1 MIPWIYAINERTP
14 KKQKSLFLMWFWR
27 KVTIM
32 IILMTPSS
40 GLRRTE
46 ENPLYRSTCREK
58 KKEKLSVLETDVYD
72 LFHCRKVWVLG
83 RKKGQCNLIS
93 IVCRSELRDIR
104 FCSTNRGLR
113 SGNRVL
119 NSHFHWKVVRS
130 RCSYGL
136 ILFIIPLRDLCVCE
150 VVLSLLC
157 LWFCIKPNSALGFIH
172 LCSFF
177 TVSASLC
184 VFHPHII
191 TLFPLIHRGLW
202 FLPNSLTSMLPIFPF
217 KRLRDSCLFSIRWND
232 SWFQAS
238 NSFTLL
244 LHTSESLLSAN
255 GDIMF
260 SLHQWGWRAL
270 MQLHKWDDHLRF
282 VAGLLG
288 RDV

>member
-1 MIPWIYAINERTP
+1 MCTISFTVG
-14 KKQKSLFLMWFWR
+14 KSGFLDEKR
-27 KVTIM
+27 VNVTWS
-32 IILMTPSS
+32 L
-40 GLRRTE
+40 
-46 ENPLYRSTCREK
+46 LY
-58 KKEKLSVLETDVYD
+58 LDLNWET
-72 LFHCRKVWVLG
+72 LG
-83 RKKGQCNLIS
+83 
-93 IVCRSELRDIR
+93 

-150 VVLSLLC
+150 LALSLLC

-202 FLPNSLTSMLPIFPF
+202 FLPNSLTSMFPIFPF
-217 KRLRDSCLFSIRWND
+217 KRLHDSCLFSIRWND